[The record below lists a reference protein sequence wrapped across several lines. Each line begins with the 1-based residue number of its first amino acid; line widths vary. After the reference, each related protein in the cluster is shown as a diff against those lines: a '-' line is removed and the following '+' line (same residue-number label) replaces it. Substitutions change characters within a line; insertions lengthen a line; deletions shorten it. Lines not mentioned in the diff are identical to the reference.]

1 MGVAPAKHPLTRM
14 RTKSPRLL
22 EFCKVLYI
30 LSPVYLD
37 TETETM
43 ATKKASKKKVAAKTK
58 KKAKKKAAKKKR

>member
-1 MGVAPAKHPLTRM
+1 M

-37 TETETM
+37 TETKTM
-43 ATKKASKKKVAAKTK
+43 ATKKASKKKVAKRVAPKTK